1 MFLVQQKNG
10 KDLANSIVSRGKSG
24 IIVGKNYDIMGK
36 SAAAAQNKR
45 KDGDGKMKQYW
56 KDALITA
63 ATLAAAFLLNLLVQM
78 FSASPSLIPMLF
90 VLGVFIVSLKTQGYF
105 WGILASLIGVL
116 LVNYAFTFPF
126 YAIDLITPESLA
138 SAVIMLIVSLMTSSL
153 TTKIKVQEKLK
164 AESEKE
170 RMRANLLRAVS
181 HDLRTP
187 LTSIYGASA
196 TVAENYDSLSKE
208 QHLKLIGDV
217 CEDAQWM
224 IRMVENLLSVTRIDG
239 SKVQVIKTPTV
250 LEELIDTVLVKFRKR
265 CPHQRVQVQLPE
277 NFISIPMDAML
288 IEQVLINMLENAV
301 DHAKGMTELT
311 LSVQC
316 KDNVAWFEVA
326 DNGCGISQERMKD
339 LFTGYLDQGN
349 TPADSTR
356 SNMGIGLFVC
366 ATIVKAHGSEIH
378 AENIPGGGAAFRF
391 ALEMEDSDE

>member
-1 MFLVQQKNG
+1 LFLVQQKNG

-153 TTKIKVQEKLK
+153 TTKVKVQEKLK

-170 RMRANLLRAVS
+170 RMRASLR
-181 HDLRTP
+181 
-187 LTSIYGASA
+187 
-196 TVAENYDSLSKE
+196 
-208 QHLKLIGDV
+208 
-217 CEDAQWM
+217 
-224 IRMVENLLSVTRIDG
+224 
-239 SKVQVIKTPTV
+239 
-250 LEELIDTVLVKFRKR
+250 
-265 CPHQRVQVQLPE
+265 
-277 NFISIPMDAML
+277 
-288 IEQVLINMLENAV
+288 
-301 DHAKGMTELT
+301 
-311 LSVQC
+311 
-316 KDNVAWFEVA
+316 
-326 DNGCGISQERMKD
+326 
-339 LFTGYLDQGN
+339 
-349 TPADSTR
+349 STR
-356 SNMGIGLFVC
+356 S
-366 ATIVKAHGSEIH
+366 GSDLI
-378 AENIPGGGAAFRF
+378 AVPGGKFKLHDLVIDYDRRMVTIAGEEIRLTQTEYSILSLLSQHTGKVLTYTAVVRSIWGSMDTGSVKKLQVNMANIRKKLGCTPGDNRYFINELGVGYRM
-391 ALEMEDSDE
+391 LDEQ